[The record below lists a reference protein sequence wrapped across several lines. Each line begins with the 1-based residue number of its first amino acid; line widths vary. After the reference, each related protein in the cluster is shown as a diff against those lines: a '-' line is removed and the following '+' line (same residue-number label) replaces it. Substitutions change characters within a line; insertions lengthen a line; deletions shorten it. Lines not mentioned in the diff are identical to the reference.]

1 MAKIG
6 LIVGSKSDM
15 DIVKECMNTLDTFS
29 IEYDV
34 IISSAH
40 RTPEE
45 TVDWAKK
52 ADEKNYSAIVAFA
65 GAAAHL
71 AGVVASKTN
80 VPVIAVPIA
89 ATVLAGVD
97 SLLSSVQMPG
107 GIPVATMA
115 IGKAGAKNAAL
126 FACQIAA
133 RNDKSL
139 YEKLEKYRQT
149 MKEAVIRDNEN
160 LQQSLSK

>member
-52 ADEKNYSAIVAFA
+52 ADEKKRKIKITKIY
-65 GAAAHL
+65 
-71 AGVVASKTN
+71 
-80 VPVIAVPIA
+80 
-89 ATVLAGVD
+89 
-97 SLLSSVQMPG
+97 
-107 GIPVATMA
+107 
-115 IGKAGAKNAAL
+115 
-126 FACQIAA
+126 
-133 RNDKSL
+133 
-139 YEKLEKYRQT
+139 
-149 MKEAVIRDNEN
+149 
-160 LQQSLSK
+160 